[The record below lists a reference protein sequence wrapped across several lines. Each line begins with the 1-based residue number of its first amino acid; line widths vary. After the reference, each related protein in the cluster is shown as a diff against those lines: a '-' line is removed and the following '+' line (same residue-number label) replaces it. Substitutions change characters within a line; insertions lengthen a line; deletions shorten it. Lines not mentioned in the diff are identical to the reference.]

1 VVIEMTYHL
10 YNIAEQPY
18 RRVCSTD
25 TLEDARQLAHYR
37 LLQNAIIN
45 NEPDLVVTNLK
56 TGKMQTIPAPRE
68 DEDIII
74 VNLDTREVLSHDGGQ
89 DEKGRYRFEQHDDL
103 TDEEFSKFNQGV

>member
-1 VVIEMTYHL
+1 MTYYL

-25 TLEDARQLAHYR
+25 TLEDAKQLAHYR

-45 NEPDLVVTNLK
+45 NEPPLTVTNLK
-56 TGKMQTIPAPRE
+56 TGAVRVVPAFQE

-74 VNLDTREVLSHDGGQ
+74 VNLVTREVWSHDGGQ
-89 DEKGRYRFEQHDDL
+89 DEKGRYRFEQHDDI
-103 TDEEFSKFNQGV
+103 TDEEFPKFNHSK